1 MTFENVTKS
10 GQQHAVIY
18 LVKYLCELEPL
29 NIKNLAFDITHESN
43 QKAYAFQE
51 FVFSHDHHL

>member
-29 NIKNLAFDITHESN
+29 NIKNLAFNITHESN
-43 QKAYAFQE
+43 QQT
-51 FVFSHDHHL
+51 FVLSTCVVSHDHHL

>member
-10 GQQHAVIY
+10 DQQHAVIY

-29 NIKNLAFDITHESN
+29 NIKNLAFNITHESN
-43 QKAYAFQE
+43 QQAYAFQA
-51 FVFSHDHHL
+51 FVFSHGHHL

>member
-10 GQQHAVIY
+10 DQQHAMIY

-29 NIKNLAFDITHESN
+29 NIKNIAFNITHESN
-43 QKAYAFQE
+43 QQAYVLSA
-51 FVFSHDHHL
+51 FVFRHDHHL

>member
-29 NIKNLAFDITHESN
+29 NIKNIAFNITHESN
-43 QKAYAFQE
+43 QQAYAFQA

>member
-10 GQQHAVIY
+10 DQQHAVIY

-29 NIKNLAFDITHESN
+29 NIKNLAFNITHESN
-43 QKAYAFQE
+43 QQAYAFQA